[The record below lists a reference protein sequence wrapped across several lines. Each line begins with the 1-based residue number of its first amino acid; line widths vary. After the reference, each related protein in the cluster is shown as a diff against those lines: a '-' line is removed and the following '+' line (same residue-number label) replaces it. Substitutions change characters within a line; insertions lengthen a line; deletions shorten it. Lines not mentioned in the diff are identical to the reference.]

1 MIKIIEALIVTQI
14 AEAEYYEDEVYRQGY
29 TDALED
35 IRASIRYEE
44 RNIAMDAIMSI
55 IREALEREGE

>member
-1 MIKIIEALIVTQI
+1 MIKTIESLIDTRI
-14 AEAEYYEDEVYRQGY
+14 AEAEYYEDEMYRQGY

-35 IRASIRYEE
+35 IRASIKYEE
-44 RNIAMDAIMSI
+44 RNIAMDAIMSL